1 MNKVKTSVEK
11 KQAIQEKR
19 NELKLISKKLK
30 KAVEF
35 GQISSINEG
44 LINMYHSQGHKDLKT
59 LKEWNEQGK
68 RVKKGEKALL
78 LWGKPKRIKVETA
91 EHSTNPEGRE
101 RTKQYFP
108 LSYVFSSNQVQE
120 EMVKYKS
127 TISKIRLV
135 REKSELRKVKIQS
148 SKDVADYV
156 RPLFE
161 DSMTLYEETYIV
173 LLNRANNTEGFVRIS
188 QGGIAGTVV
197 DIRLILKYAIEILA
211 SGVILVHN
219 HPSGNT
225 QPSAQDIAITRKLK
239 EALRWFDITLFDHL
253 IMTENSYYSL
263 ADNGMV

>member
-1 MNKVKTSVEK
+1 MSKFTTSTDK

-19 NELKLISKKLK
+19 NQLKTISQKLK
-30 KAVEF
+30 IAVEH
-35 GQISSINEG
+35 GEISSINEG
-44 LINMYHSQGHKDLKT
+44 LINMYHAQGHRDLKT
-59 LKEWNEQGK
+59 LKEWNDEGK

-78 LWGKPKRIKVETA
+78 LWGKPKRIKIDTA
-91 EHSTNPEGRE
+91 ERNAKTEGKE
-101 RTKQYFP
+101 RSKQYFP

-135 REKSELRKVKIQS
+135 REKSEIRKVKIQS

-225 QPSAQDIAITRKLK
+225 QPSHQDLAITRKLK
-239 EALRWFDITLFDHL
+239 EALKWFDISLFDHL

-263 ADNGMV
+263 ADNGVM